1 MISRDDYLQCDN
13 PCGKG
18 VQTRNVKCQEVEGKV
33 MNESFCAGLEQPP
46 TERECWDDRRSKC
59 TPLWHEGEFG
69 EVRWFGNNQD
79 TVLPP
84 PKCVMQ
90 FMVCFS
96 SHFILWRM
104 DLTKHKSPNHV
115 IMDVK
120 AIIYWMALR
129 ML

>member
-1 MISRDDYLQCDN
+1 M
-13 PCGKG
+13 
-18 VQTRNVKCQEVEGKV
+18 QTRNVKCQEVEGKV

-84 PKCVMQ
+84 PQMCDAIYGLFFQPLYIVAYG
-90 FMVCFS
+90 F
-96 SHFILWRM
+96 
-104 DLTKHKSPNHV
+104 N
-115 IMDVK
+115 K
-120 AIIYWMALR
+120 A
-129 ML
+129 